1 MHLAKTNTKFTH
13 THTHTHGIDDAKA
26 VIRLMTTCGIG
37 RIIYQVIASWQNVI
51 ETAESLI
58 RRDQVPAMVMAVLV
72 MLGHVPVG

>member
-1 MHLAKTNTKFTH
+1 MHLIKADTQFTH
-13 THTHTHGIDDAKA
+13 AINDVKA

-37 RIIYQVIASWQNVI
+37 RTIYQVIASWQNVI

-58 RRDQVPAMVMAVLV
+58 RMDQVPAMVMAVLV